1 MRHSALQPRKS
12 LSLGLRPKPASTELT
27 PPR

>member
-12 LSLGLRPKPASTELT
+12 LSLGLRPKPASTELN
-27 PPR
+27 PPS